1 MKKLFAL
8 ILTLL
13 MLCYCGVQEEPVT
26 EEPQSEEEVF
36 ESSEAETENKA
47 EINITGEISYKGEN
61 GKIGIHKNG
70 NPITEPVFDEIIE
83 CEREFNGKKIYE
95 VLVTDGKRKEFV
107 ADPKK
112 RSVSYG
118 FSEYTS
124 LSF

>member
-1 MKKLFAL
+1 MKKLFVL
-8 ILTLL
+8 ILALL
-13 MLCYCGVQEEPVT
+13 LLCACGAEEEPVI
-26 EEPQSEEEVF
+26 EEPQSEAEVF

-95 VLVTDGKRKEFV
+95 RTL
-107 ADPKK
+107 
-112 RSVSYG
+112 
-118 FSEYTS
+118 
-124 LSF
+124 